1 MFGQEEFPA
10 SGAGLVGVDSILQAA
25 DTLAGVPAPQGAAQ
39 AAPRNPSE
47 GTAGVQQDTAVVQNG
62 RLDHFPA
69 WEALDQKRLPHARAI
84 SPANKPA
91 SLRLHGF
98 KPSGEKPRHIELW
111 QALME
116 RSPDNRPRNWTTE
129 KLVEALCKTPT
140 ATQVA
145 ATMWASDG
153 DAQSP
158 SAAAAAGVV
167 VALVPASAGAD
178 TGDDAKKPRW
188 SRDKNVRII
197 MVIAELAAEF
207 LQRDRKLDRQE
218 MDAKGSDSFWEKAAA
233 LFNSSKH
240 YLGVP
245 IRTS

>member
-1 MFGQEEFPA
+1 M
-10 SGAGLVGVDSILQAA
+10 
-25 DTLAGVPAPQGAAQ
+25 
-39 AAPRNPSE
+39 
-47 GTAGVQQDTAVVQNG
+47 
-62 RLDHFPA
+62 
-69 WEALDQKRLPHARAI
+69 
-84 SPANKPA
+84 
-91 SLRLHGF
+91 
-98 KPSGEKPRHIELW
+98 
-111 QALME
+111 
-116 RSPDNRPRNWTTE
+116 
-129 KLVEALCKTPT
+129 
-140 ATQVA
+140 
-145 ATMWASDG
+145 
-153 DAQSP
+153 
-158 SAAAAAGVV
+158 
-167 VALVPASAGAD
+167 ALVPASAGAD